1 MGDNLFEFKG
11 ILKFFGAKK
20 GHVTVAL
27 AFVLISLCVTVVGFS
42 MNSKKPEERIIAV
55 SAVEVKFNGK
65 SMGFVEDI
73 AVAES
78 IANSIGCDV
87 YGDIDLSLLNFVEA
101 SVSPESITNGET
113 IVSAVKNEN
122 LGIIDVCGVFV
133 DNNLVAVAKTKAEF
147 DALVDELTQKCTA
160 NGVEV
165 VSITNNAEIRNIC
178 TTKEFFEQNKI
189 NSEALVNGDYG
200 VQIKT
205 KKTVTY
211 EAKISYKTEKKYNNE
226 KTTDYSKV
234 LQEGKNGLKKVT
246 DEVTYVNGVK
256 SETKTLSSTV
266 ITEAVNKIVE
276 YGNKRDYVY
285 YKGYT
290 LASSIYHADLAEM
303 HFPVDF
309 ASNVYITSFWGDGRG
324 HKGLDISASKGK
336 NVYAALDGTVTYAGW
351 NGGYGYLVVI
361 QHDDKTATAY
371 GHNSKLNVKVGDK
384 VTKGQVIAKV
394 GSTGN
399 STGPHVHFEVRING
413 NRVDAAPYLGLR

>member
-1 MGDNLFEFKG
+1 MGDNLFKFEG
-11 ILKFFGAKK
+11 ILKFFGTKK
-20 GHVTVAL
+20 GRIIVASV
-27 AFVLISLCVTVVGFS
+27 AVLISLGVTLCAFLLNNGKS
-42 MNSKKPEERIIAV
+42 EEKEITV

-65 SMGFVEDI
+65 SIGFIEDM
-73 AVAES
+73 AQAGS
-78 IANSIGCDV
+78 IANSIECDV
-87 YGDIDLSLLNFVEA
+87 YGDVDLSALNFVEA
-101 SVSPESITNGET
+101 SVLPESITDGEA
-113 IVSAVKNEN
+113 IVSAVKSEDI
-122 LGIIDVCGVFV
+122 GVITACGVYV
-133 DNNLVAVAKTKAEF
+133 DNSLVAVAETKDEV
-147 DALVDELTQKCTA
+147 DKLLDELTQKFTA
-160 NGVEV
+160 NGAELVEV
-165 VSITNNAEIRNIC
+165 TNNTKLLDIR
-178 TTKEFFEQNKI
+178 TTKDFFEQNKI
-189 NSEALVNGDYG
+189 NPDALVNGDYG
-200 VQIKT
+200 VQIVT

-211 EAKISYKTEKKYNNE
+211 EAKISYKTEKKYDNE

-285 YKGYT
+285 YKGYK
-290 LASSIYHADLAEM
+290 LASSIYHADLAKM

-336 NVYAALDGTVTYAGW
+336 NVYAALDGTVTYSGW

>member
-1 MGDNLFEFKG
+1 MGDNLFKFEG
-11 ILKFFGAKK
+11 ILKFFGTKK
-20 GHVTVAL
+20 GRVVAAL
-27 AFVLISLCVTVVGFS
+27 GAVLISLGIVVLAFS
-42 MNSKKPEERIIAV
+42 LNSGKPEEKVLTV

-65 SMGFVEDI
+65 SMGFIEDL
-73 AVAES
+73 AVAGS
-78 IANSIGCDV
+78 IANSIECDI
-87 YGDIDLSLLNFVEA
+87 YGDVDLSSLDFVEA
-101 SVSPESITNGET
+101 SVTPERITNSET
-113 IVSAVKNEN
+113 IVSAVKNEDI
-122 LGIIDVCGVFV
+122 GVITVCGVYV
-133 DNNLVAVAKTKAEF
+133 DNSLVAVAETREEVEKLLA
-147 DALVDELTQKCTA
+147 ELTQKFTA
-160 NGVEV
+160 NGAELVNV
-165 VSITNNAEIRNIC
+165 TNNAKLLDVR
-178 TTKEFFEQNKI
+178 TTKDFFEQNKI

-200 VQIKT
+200 VQIVT

-266 ITEAVNKIVE
+266 ITEAVNKVVE

-285 YKGYT
+285 YKGYK
-290 LASSIYHADLAEM
+290 LASSIYHADLAKM

-336 NVYAALDGTVTYAGW
+336 NVYAALDGTVTYSGT
-351 NGGYGYLVVI
+351 NGGYGKLVVI
-361 QHDDKTATAY
+361 KHDDKTSTAY
-371 GHNSKLNVKVGDK
+371 AHNSALNVKVGDK
-384 VTKGQVIAKV
+384 VTKGHVIAKV

>member
-1 MGDNLFEFKG
+1 MGDNLFKFKG
-11 ILKFFGAKK
+11 ILKFFGTKK
-20 GHVTVAL
+20 GRVVAAL
-27 AFVLISLCVTVVGFS
+27 VAVLISLGVTSIAFLL
-42 MNSKKPEERIIAV
+42 NSGKSEEKVLTV

-65 SMGFVEDI
+65 SVGFVEETTT
-73 AVAES
+73 AQS
-78 IANSIGCDV
+78 ITDLVKRDV
-87 YGDIDLSLLNFVEA
+87 YGEVDCSSFEFVEA
-101 SVSPESITNGET
+101 SVTPESITDSET
-113 IVSAVKNEN
+113 IVSAVADEEIGVINA
-122 LGIIDVCGVFV
+122 CGVYV
-133 DNNLVAVAKTKAEF
+133 DKNLVAVAKTKAEV
-147 DALVDELTQKCTA
+147 DALLTELTQKFTA
-160 NGVEV
+160 NGAELVEV
-165 VSITNNAEIRNIC
+165 TNNAEFLDIR
-178 TTKEFFEQNKI
+178 TTKDFFEQNKI

-200 VQIKT
+200 VQIVT

-234 LQEGKNGLKKVT
+234 LQAGENGLKKVT
-246 DEVTYVNGVK
+246 DEVTYVNGEK
-256 SETKTLSSTV
+256 SETKTLNSTV

-285 YKGYT
+285 YKGYK

-336 NVYAALDGTVTYAGW
+336 NVYAALDGTVTYSGT
-351 NGGYGYLVVI
+351 NGGYGKLVVI
-361 QHDDKTATAY
+361 KHDDKTSTAY
-371 GHNSKLNVKVGDK
+371 AHNSVLNVKVGDK

>member
-1 MGDNLFEFKG
+1 MGDSLFKFEG
-11 ILKFFGAKK
+11 ILKFFGTKK
-20 GHVTVAL
+20 GHVVAAL
-27 AFVLISLCVTVVGFS
+27 VAVLISLGVVVLAFLL
-42 MNSKKPEERIIAV
+42 NSGKPEEKVLTV

-65 SMGFVEDI
+65 SVGFVENTTT
-73 AVAES
+73 VQS
-78 IANSIGCDV
+78 ITDLVKRDV
-87 YGDIDLSLLNFVEA
+87 YGEVDCSSFEFVEA
-101 SVSPESITNGET
+101 SVLPESITDCQS
-113 IVSAVKNEN
+113 IASAVKDEEIGVINA
-122 LGIIDVCGVFV
+122 CGVYV
-133 DNNLVAVAKTKAEF
+133 DKNLVAVAKAKAEF
-147 DALVDELTQKCTA
+147 DALVEELTKKCTA
-160 NGVEV
+160 NGAELVEV
-165 VSITNNAEIRNIC
+165 TNNAEFLDIR
-178 TTKEFFEQNKI
+178 TTKDFFEQNKI

-246 DEVTYVNGVK
+246 DEVTYVNGEK

-290 LASSIYHADLAEM
+290 LASSIYHADLAQM

-336 NVYAALDGTVTYAGW
+336 NVYAALDGTVTYSGT
-351 NGGYGYLVVI
+351 NGGYGKLVVI
-361 QHDDKTATAY
+361 KHDDKTSTAY
-371 GHNSKLNVKVGDK
+371 AHNSALNVKVGDK